1 MKKINHSIIIA
12 VLLFCL
18 AFSPQAF
25 VMAKEDGNAAPQA
38 AVQTSSG
45 NPNTGIAEK
54 VGTGAVLLL
63 AGGGSLA
70 GTVMLKKYHNEQ
82 IKKENRHC

>member
-1 MKKINHSIIIA
+1 MKKINHSIIVAI
-12 VLLFCL
+12 LLFCL

-25 VMAKEDGNAAPQA
+25 VMAKEDNNAAQA
-38 AVQTSSG
+38 VTQTSSG
-45 NPNTGIAEK
+45 NPNTGIAERI
-54 VGTGAVLLL
+54 GTGAVLIM